1 MATGDHCQSLH
12 SLLIRW
18 ALNLDLMMIDTH
30 ERQFGQ
36 AKVGSV
42 LAASQ
47 SSADRRFRIS
57 LFLSTITWFTRS
69 VEKRGCRVVGIESWY
84 KSITYLRV
92 LLGNPDKWCTE
103 SLASTW
109 PHHRRSTCTRKG
121 KQI

>member
-47 SSADRRFRIS
+47 SSADPADS
-57 LFLSTITWFTRS
+57 
-69 VEKRGCRVVGIESWY
+69 E
-84 KSITYLRV
+84 
-92 LLGNPDKWCTE
+92 
-103 SLASTW
+103 
-109 PHHRRSTCTRKG
+109 
-121 KQI
+121 

>member
-47 SSADRRFRIS
+47 SSADPADSELVCFC
-57 LFLSTITWFTRS
+57 LL
-69 VEKRGCRVVGIESWY
+69 
-84 KSITYLRV
+84 
-92 LLGNPDKWCTE
+92 LLGSHAQWKNGGAELW
-103 SLASTW
+103 
-109 PHHRRSTCTRKG
+109 G
-121 KQI
+121 